1 MAETDNVIASTAG
14 MPQGVLNAAGAD
26 FLGLA
31 GWGGEACRCMVC
43 GRELPPGTRYRHDRY
58 RNASCTEHSVRFC
71 VLCGRMMKPGAGQL
85 LRGLGHAC
93 SRCATER
100 SYAELTAIVG
110 FVNTFFVEHR
120 LFVPAYEAVLL
131 TADEMYRRHY
141 EREGCLPLGV
151 AIEGTP
157 HRVELLASQSRVGI
171 AATLAHELLH
181 LWQYHRGIK
190 APRPYAEGFCNLG
203 SFLVTSRIRRS
214 EALVRLFGMIENP
227 DPVYGRAF
235 RELKVMYDVY
245 GWRAVIAAMKRFATE
260 G

>member
-1 MAETDNVIASTAG
+1 MADKGNVIASTAG
-14 MPQGVLNAAGAD
+14 MPQAVLNDAGAD

-31 GWGGEACRCMVC
+31 GLGCEPCRCMVC
-43 GRELPPGTRYRHDRY
+43 GRELPPRTRFRLDRY
-58 RNASCTEHSVRFC
+58 RNAACARHPVRFC
-71 VLCGRMMKPGAGQL
+71 VLCGRMMLPGAGKEL
-85 LRGLGHAC
+85 PGMGHAC
-93 SRCATER
+93 DRCSTVR
-100 SYAELTAIVG
+100 SYAELKAIVG

-120 LFVPAYEAVLL
+120 LYVPAYEAVLL
-131 TADEMYRRHY
+131 SADEMYSRHY
-141 EREGCLPLGV
+141 EREGTLPLGV
-151 AIEGTP
+151 AMEGSP
-157 HRVELLASQSRVGI
+157 HRVELLACQSRVGM

-190 APRPYAEGFCNLG
+190 APRHYAEGFCNLG

-245 GWRAVIAAMKRFATE
+245 GWRAVIAAMKRFTAE
-260 G
+260 L